1 MLKEKKEMCQAM
13 KSHQWLKV
21 KIKIPYVGR
30 RYHIKGTCV
39 FVGKLMLGF
48 KKNKKT
54 LLLRKQS
61 FKCGSFYMLQNWI
74 FHNANIM

>member
-48 KKNKKT
+48 KK
-54 LLLRKQS
+54 KQKNS
-61 FKCGSFYMLQNWI
+61 IVKETI
-74 FHNANIM
+74 I